1 MDDPQTL
8 AGSQDTPGVS
18 VHAGFPNPA
27 AERTGTPLS
36 LDRLLLKHPSS
47 NFIFRIQGHEWEDRG
62 IFDGDLALIDRTLT
76 PQRYELVIIWQDQ
89 GFAII
94 PFSQLK
100 KEAEPWGT
108 ITTII
113 HQYTSSSNRN
123 V

>member
-62 IFDGDLALIDRTLT
+62 IFDGDLALIDRALT
-76 PQRYELVIIWQDQ
+76 PCARDLVIAWQGQ
-89 GFAII
+89 EFAITQ
-94 PFSQLK
+94 FSNLK
-100 KEAEPWGT
+100 GTEPWGT